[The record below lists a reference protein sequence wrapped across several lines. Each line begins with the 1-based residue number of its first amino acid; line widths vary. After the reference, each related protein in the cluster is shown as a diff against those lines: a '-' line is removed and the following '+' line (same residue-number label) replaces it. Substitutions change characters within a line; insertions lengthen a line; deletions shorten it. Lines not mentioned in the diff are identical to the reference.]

1 MHPISFFPHSLWNQP
16 KNIANLWGLPMTQ
29 TLTTFIFI
37 DTIFFRSID
46 RKKMRINAPAIT
58 LNSQCGEN
66 QYAKNAGAFKTRFH
80 STISIYLFSAMR
92 TQCQVTVNAH
102 TGAAQN
108 FPKKFFKSRCWKML
122 CQNKAY
128 HFP

>member
-46 RKKMRINAPAIT
+46 RKKMRINASAIT

-92 TQCQVTVNAH
+92 NTMPSYCERTHRRSAKLPEKVFQITLLENALS
-102 TGAAQN
+102 
-108 FPKKFFKSRCWKML
+108 K
-122 CQNKAY
+122 
-128 HFP
+128 